1 MSKSK
6 EKVLT
11 TTALLTALA
20 FWSTSIASAQV
31 SEPSTG
37 EDEAAVQDTVVVTA
51 RRRSEN
57 VQEIPGAIT
66 VITESTIETA
76 RVEQIADVI
85 ALTPGANLRENFSPA
100 FTNLTVRGIPT
111 QQNGEL
117 PIALSVDGVTVPFT
131 SFLNQDL
138 LDVDQIEVLRGPQ
151 GGLYGRNAIA
161 GAINISTRRPSDEV
175 EGRVRLSYGNGDYL
189 QAFGTVSGPLAD
201 GVYGKLGVSYKN
213 FDGLIESGQ
222 VDETLDFNEEFSTFG
237 RLIFEPTDNLSLD
250 FRGRYTT
257 SNVGASYFEVV
268 PLTDIDNFDTDPLV
282 NAPANNDREL
292 YESTSKIDYETDA
305 GTFTSITGYFDVED
319 SLRGESDFGVFA
331 PPEQLQEFDTTVD
344 GWSQEFR
351 FASPDD
357 QPFRWLLGAFYQDRT
372 VTTFTNILVDP
383 GDADPFPVF
392 LVEDST
398 NDSESYAIF
407 GQGTYDLTDR
417 LELSV
422 ALRYDEDQ
430 RSTVDLAQ
438 STESLSRTF
447 SQFQPKVSLSY
458 DVSDEVLLYATWGK
472 GFRSGGFNGFA
483 APVEARTFDAEVST
497 NYEVGFKSTLA
508 DGRLIANGSLYFID
522 YEDQQFFAFFDAF
535 TSAIVNADA
544 TDIYGVEFEL
554 DQVGPIAHR
563 GGEPPRHR
571 AVASR
576 DQHGDSG
583 EGHPGQPPLG
593 NDDLDPVPP
602 VRHRMRQ
609 VHVVGHEGG
618 APGGPLFGHR
628 PVVAPRDRR
637 QRPCD
642 RRPHSGFRTGIR
654 IGPRPQDRRSRRKER
669 KDLGARD
676 LGSREDG
683 PRDRCVR
690 SGPERVQEK
699 SEFRRESAL
708 YRRGP
713 RLDGA
718 VGIGEDEVHRCDD
731 EQRIGDAPGLGVR
744 SK

>member
-1 MSKSK
+1 MSRSK

-11 TTALLTALA
+11 ITVLLTALA
-20 FWSTSIASAQV
+20 FWLTSIASAQV

-37 EDEAAVQDTVVVTA
+37 EDEAAVQDTVVVAA

-66 VITESTIETA
+66 VVTGSTIETA
-76 RVEQIADVI
+76 RVEQVADVI

-138 LDVDQIEVLRGPQ
+138 LDVDQIEVLKGPQ

-201 GVYGKLGVSYKN
+201 GVYGKLGVSYKE

-222 VDETLDFNEEFSTFG
+222 VDETLDFHEEFSTFG

-257 SNVGASYFEVV
+257 SDTGASYFEVV
-268 PLTDIDNFDTDPLV
+268 PLTDIDNFDTEPLV

-292 YESTSKIDYETDA
+292 YELTSKIDYETDA

-351 FASPDD
+351 FTSPDD

-383 GDADPFPVF
+383 GDTDPFPVF

-458 DVSDEVLLYATWGK
+458 DVSDDALLYATWGK
-472 GFRSGGFNGFA
+472 GFRSGSFNGFA
-483 APVEARTFDAEVST
+483 APVEVRTFDAEVST

-508 DGRLIANGSLYFID
+508 DGRLIANGSLYFIN

-544 TDIYGVEFEL
+544 TDIYGVELEL
-554 DQVGPIAHR
+554 AFNVNDYLELFGTFGYVDGEISENAPDANGDTFIGNTSPGSNEYTANFAAVYTVPIGGNLDWVSRIDYEKRGEIFYEFNNFHR
-563 GGEPPRHR
+563 TAPTDFVNLRTAVESDNWSFSLFARNATDERYSLTAESFLGSDTVFRLPSSKRRYGGE
-571 AVASR
+571 
-576 DQHGDSG
+576 
-583 EGHPGQPPLG
+583 
-593 NDDLDPVPP
+593 
-602 VRHRMRQ
+602 
-609 VHVVGHEGG
+609 
-618 APGGPLFGHR
+618 FTYK
-628 PVVAPRDRR
+628 
-637 QRPCD
+637 
-642 RRPHSGFRTGIR
+642 F
-654 IGPRPQDRRSRRKER
+654 
-669 KDLGARD
+669 
-676 LGSREDG
+676 
-683 PRDRCVR
+683 
-690 SGPERVQEK
+690 
-699 SEFRRESAL
+699 
-708 YRRGP
+708 
-713 RLDGA
+713 
-718 VGIGEDEVHRCDD
+718 
-731 EQRIGDAPGLGVR
+731 
-744 SK
+744 